1 MIPVHVLLGGN
12 NVMYKYKVLCY
23 IPNVK
28 AIILGKTLLYI
39 FLMFFFF
46 LLVLIFTHTCAA
58 GTCTY
63 KNIRSTR
70 TIRPIKMEEKLTLI
84 LDTCI

>member
-1 MIPVHVLLGGN
+1 MFTMIHVLLGGN
-12 NVMYKYKVLCY
+12 NVMYKYKVLRY

-28 AIILGKTLLYI
+28 EIILGKTLLYI

-58 GTCTY
+58 GTY

-70 TIRPIKMEEKLTLI
+70 TIRPIKMEEKFTLTL
-84 LDTCI
+84 DV